1 MNALQGLRSIYSS
14 AELCDSNAVKFKK
27 MEEIKRLRFEK
38 PDENG
43 WEFNYDFLLKL
54 KLLSQEETDLEEIQS
69 ILIAL
74 CNIA

>member
-1 MNALQGLRSIYSS
+1 MRIFHAG
-14 AELCDSNAVKFKK
+14 KFKK

-43 WEFNYDFLLKL
+43 WEFDYDFLLKL
-54 KLLSQEETDLEEIQS
+54 KSLSEEEIDLEEIQS